1 MKTRLLE
8 IINAG
13 ANKLTKD
20 DRIFIKVCAS
30 SLGQNMPS
38 GTCKNCYIDTA
49 VMLVKRLEEL
59 EAEEAE
65 EMVLQQ
71 KLVEAKYIEPESRED
86 ALSQAKE
93 IVEASLLEPEPRK
106 IQIKKGVDIIVNGQR
121 VNRYTITTDAQAE
134 ALLKIIDRKYF
145 EFL

>member
-1 MKTRLLE
+1 MKQRLLN

-13 ANKLTKD
+13 GNKLTKD

-30 SLGQNMPS
+30 SLGQNLPS

-49 VMLVKRLEEL
+49 VIIIKKLEEL
-59 EAEEAE
+59 EAEEAK
-65 EMVLQQ
+65 EMELQQ
-71 KLVEAKYIEPESRED
+71 KLIEAKYIEPESREE
-86 ALSQAKE
+86 E

-134 ALLKIIDRKYF
+134 ALLKKIDRKYF

>member
-1 MKTRLLE
+1 MKERLLN

-13 ANKLTKD
+13 GNKLTKD

-30 SLGQNMPS
+30 RLGQNMPS
-38 GTCKNCYIDTA
+38 GTCKNCYLDTA
-49 VMLVKRLEEL
+49 VLLVKRLEEL

-65 EMVLQQ
+65 EKALHQ
-71 KLVEAKYIEPESRED
+71 KLEEAKYIEPEN
-86 ALSQAKE
+86 QTKE

-134 ALLKIIDRKYF
+134 ELLKIIDRKYF